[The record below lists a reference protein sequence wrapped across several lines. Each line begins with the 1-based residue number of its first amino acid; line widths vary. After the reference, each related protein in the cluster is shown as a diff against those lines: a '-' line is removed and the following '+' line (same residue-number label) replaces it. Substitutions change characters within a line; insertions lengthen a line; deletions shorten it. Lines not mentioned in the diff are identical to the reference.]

1 MLMTATCT
9 SQSKDSLGEGINI
22 VINFSS
28 DLEHPS
34 PKVSFLYY
42 LLSGVHDKRDAST
55 LIMYSYPYRIA
66 IGSCSYSLA
75 CRLVKKLVVDWQT
88 ADCSIPTSACVLA
101 FGRTLVCNL
110 VHTFT
115 YAYITITCNY
125 IYYSV

>member
-42 LLSGVHDKRDAST
+42 LLSGVHDKRGAST
-55 LIMYSYPYRIA
+55 LIMYP
-66 IGSCSYSLA
+66 CCLA

-110 VHTFT
+110 VHTFM
-115 YAYITITCNY
+115 
-125 IYYSV
+125 